1 MNVNIVKTDT
11 VPIVVPSITDI
22 AHQESFPVEQK
33 KPKKEDSEPSSAH
46 LLYAVEMLMFAL
58 VGWAWL
64 AVREIMGGTP
74 VLEVTVLL
82 VMLVSSVLNL
92 LFALIYYTTDQF
104 KHPAQA
110 FLNHTACVWV
120 LYIFCQF
127 QSSTDGRGP
136 ICCVEDGKKGLFSLR
151 LTYKAAHFGGLAL
164 HQPAAA
170 ITLAFLSIFL
180 ILAASQARVC
190 IENPGEWPMHKAPLA
205 VVCLLC
211 LQQGLFGV
219 TAPVCKDQDVSAAVI
234 GIVVFAWLTMIDV
247 PWVLSFFSKTDNKK
261 DDNKNSEDM
270 VMTPDLLI
278 KNLIQAGLEVV
289 LSIMLGAMA
298 AVLAVNLG
306 GGDALLLVVG
316 VTLLW
321 QMAAIVTLAFEL
333 RNAYGGGSGGSGDSS
348 GSGVA
353 PKPQTLLQPYNYY
366 TLNHN
371 QLLLPEARDL
381 RRASGKGMKVW

>member
-1 MNVNIVKTDT
+1 
-11 VPIVVPSITDI
+11 
-22 AHQESFPVEQK
+22 
-33 KPKKEDSEPSSAH
+33 
-46 LLYAVEMLMFAL
+46 
-58 VGWAWL
+58 
-64 AVREIMGGTP
+64 
-74 VLEVTVLL
+74 
-82 VMLVSSVLNL
+82 
-92 LFALIYYTTDQF
+92 
-104 KHPAQA
+104 
-110 FLNHTACVWV
+110 
-120 LYIFCQF
+120 
-127 QSSTDGRGP
+127 
-136 ICCVEDGKKGLFSLR
+136 
-151 LTYKAAHFGGLAL
+151 
-164 HQPAAA
+164 
-170 ITLAFLSIFL
+170 
-180 ILAASQARVC
+180 
-190 IENPGEWPMHKAPLA
+190 
-205 VVCLLC
+205 
-211 LQQGLFGV
+211 
-219 TAPVCKDQDVSAAVI
+219 
-234 GIVVFAWLTMIDV
+234 
-247 PWVLSFFSKTDNKK
+247 
-261 DDNKNSEDM
+261 
-270 VMTPDLLI
+270 MTPDLLI